1 MNRKDNMTAT
11 ATAPSTLR
19 VYKGEGAETIRL
31 AELSRGEILTPTF
44 QRERLIKQIEKFAA
58 DFDKTA
64 YAFPTVALFRGH
76 YINLDGQQ
84 RLASC
89 ELRGDDEV
97 VVMLVEGVA
106 TKERLAELFLKINRD
121 RKLLT
126 SFQKFV
132 GALEA
137 KDPGAVA
144 MNKLVD
150 AYDLTMSKSGT
161 QYGHVPTGSIVK
173 IYERGGAEQLERTL
187 RIRQQAWG
195 ATPSR
200 EAHEGKTL
208 IGLATFIGR
217 FYEHIEDERLVT
229 VLRKLHPAYILTMT
243 DKSSEQKISYA
254 EFLRREYNRGLRGKG
269 KLE

>member
-1 MNRKDNMTAT
+1 MTSAT
-11 ATAPSTLR
+11 VASAAAPTLR
-19 VYKGEGAETIRL
+19 VYNGEGKETIRL
-31 AELSRGEILTPTF
+31 ARLRLDEILTPIF
-44 QRERLIKQIEKFAA
+44 QRDRLIKQIEKFAG

-64 YAFPTVALFRGH
+64 YAFPTVALFHGN
-76 YINLDGQQ
+76 YIDLDGQQ

-89 ELRGDDEV
+89 ELRGDEEV
-97 VVMLVEGVA
+97 AVMLVEGVA

-144 MNKLVD
+144 MQKLVGE
-150 AYDLTMSKSGT
+150 YDLTMSKSAS
-161 QYGHVPTGSIVK
+161 QYGHVPTGSIVT

-208 IGLATFIGR
+208 VGLATFIGR

-243 DKSSEQKISYA
+243 DKSSEQKVSYA